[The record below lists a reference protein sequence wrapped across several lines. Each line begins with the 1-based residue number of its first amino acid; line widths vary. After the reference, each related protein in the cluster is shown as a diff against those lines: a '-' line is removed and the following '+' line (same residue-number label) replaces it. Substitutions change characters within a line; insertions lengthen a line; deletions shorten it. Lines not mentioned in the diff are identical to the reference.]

1 MKNFQDYKKF
11 FDVKGVTSTSA
22 NYLSNIT
29 KEIIKS
35 YVVFD
40 DISFETTSVRD
51 FRENDGKVFIVNMG
65 ISVND
70 FNDLNQKLENKAK
83 LNSLIAWFREAIKA
97 RESQME
103 KIESMNFEDWMKD
116 EKNID
121 DLKFGFEIPEYKDED
136 YKHITQEE
144 YIENNFS
151 VKEMNRYFYL
161 QSMSSSLGKF
171 IHPNGA
177 YAKAK
182 ELIEKHHGTS
192 YVQETPSANMLYSI
206 VASVPIEK
214 IQAKFFELQDK
225 QREFQKQLN
234 EILFSVEKA
243 VTKHNDMQ
251 DAKLHQFNLE
261 KQEIENKIRAEE
273 LKYKKEFA
281 QWKVDELN
289 RLRSLK
295 IVIPNELDEIYQFVT
310 SYGKQSGE

>member
-1 MKNFQDYKKF
+1 MENFQDYKKF

-22 NYLSNIT
+22 NYLSNIA

-40 DISFETTSVRD
+40 KISFETTVVRD
-51 FRENDGKVFIVNMG
+51 FHAEDGKVFLVEQG
-65 ISVND
+65 ISPKD
-70 FNDLNQKLENKAK
+70 FNDLNSKLENKAK

-97 RESQME
+97 REFQME
-103 KIESMNFEDWMKD
+103 SVESMDFDEWMKD
-116 EKNID
+116 HKNIE
-121 DLKFGFEIPEYKDED
+121 DLQFGYEIPEYKAEN
-136 YKHITQEE
+136 YEHISQEE

-177 YAKAK
+177 YATAK
-182 ELIEKHHGTS
+182 EIIEKRNGTS
-192 YVQETPSANMLYSI
+192 YVKETPSANMLYS
-206 VASVPIEK
+206 VSSSVPVDV

-225 QREFQKQLN
+225 QREYQKQLN

-243 VTKHNDMQ
+243 VNKYNDEQ
-251 DAKLHQFNLE
+251 DAKLHQFNLD
-261 KQEIENKIRAEE
+261 KQEIEGKIRAEL
-273 LKYKKEFA
+273 LKYKKEFS

-295 IVIPNELDEIYQFVT
+295 IIIPNDLMDIYQFVS